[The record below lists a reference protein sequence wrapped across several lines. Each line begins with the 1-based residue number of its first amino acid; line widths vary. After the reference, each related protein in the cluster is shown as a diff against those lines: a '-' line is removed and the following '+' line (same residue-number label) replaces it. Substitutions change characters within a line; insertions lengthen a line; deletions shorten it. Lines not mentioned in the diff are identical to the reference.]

1 MAPLHR
7 LWPALEEIPGARATW
22 AEWRDRLG
30 ADITS
35 LEPLLR
41 PTDQFAATLPVVGD
55 PYASHRVVWHA
66 PDDIVGVHDQG
77 GPTITLSKRDVLIY
91 RLDHQRVIRNLAA
104 AFGLELSNAVVDGP
118 PHTYQIGSFRPFAG
132 FAFPAFL
139 TFPWESIDLQHAVES
154 ISSQQADPFI
164 IATPTRR
171 HVRPACEALLKQ
183 RRACFLALSE
193 SIQADE
199 IDRWAATVVANQ
211 QLSAFQQAV
220 IPQATDASA
229 MAYFPTPAN
238 ATWTDLRVKFID
250 AHTISVKI
258 GAASGTYLY
267 SQMGMA
273 DGRNTKPTKQWEMLY
288 SFARTYGVLTWE
300 HPDAG
305 RRNQKR
311 RENLA
316 RDLRAFFRIDCE
328 PIEYVEQTKG
338 WRTLFTIEPD
348 A

>member
-1 MAPLHR
+1 MVPLHR
-7 LWPALEEIPGARATW
+7 LWQALEEIPGAQA
-22 AEWRDRLG
+22 AGVEWRDRLG
-30 ADITS
+30 ADVTS

-41 PTDQFAATLPVVGD
+41 PTDQFAATLPVAGD
-55 PYASHRVVWHA
+55 PYALYRVVWHA
-66 PDDIVGVHDQG
+66 PDNIVGVHDRG
-77 GPTITLSKRDVLIY
+77 DPTITLAKRDVLIY
-91 RLDHQRVIRNLAA
+91 RLDYQRVIRNLATA
-104 AFGLELSNAVVDGP
+104 LGLELAHAVVDGP
-118 PHTYQIGSFRPFAG
+118 PHTHQIGSFRPFAG

-139 TFPWESIDLQHAVES
+139 TLPWESNDLHRAVES

-164 IATPTRR
+164 IATPSRR
-171 HVRPACEALLKQ
+171 YVRPTCEAMLKQ
-183 RRACFLALSE
+183 RRGCFLALSE
-193 SIQADE
+193 SIQADG
-199 IDRWAATVVANQ
+199 IDKWAATAVAKQ

-229 MAYFPTPAN
+229 MVFFPTPAN

-258 GAASGTYLY
+258 GSASGTYMY

-273 DGRNTKPTKQWEMLY
+273 DGRNTKPTKQWEMLH

-316 RDLRAFFRIDCE
+316 RDLKAFFRIDGE

-338 WRTLFTIEPD
+338 WRTVFTLEPD